1 MSRYRIIP
9 IAGGEGG
16 GVTPTGTV
24 NITSNGTTDV
34 SQYAFANVNV
44 TLSKPS
50 YTSVWP
56 YRAYDITTNSVT
68 VDVNIASDGG
78 KPITYAAILYKYA
91 ALDPWNAYPFN
102 PIVGTN
108 TVILPNLN
116 SDSDVWLG
124 VTISN
129 IIGES
134 TASGVQIHTNHEA
147 ASVPTVVTRGSTD
160 ITKNSA
166 QVAFNVTSDGGATV
180 TQAGICYSTSPNPT
194 INDTVVYSQST
205 SGGWVNLT
213 GLNSLTTYYW
223 RGFAINEAGV
233 GYSSDDT
240 LTTLPDADSDYFR
253 IKNIWPDAEPS
264 TLTISKNYAEYSN
277 FQYSRDGA
285 NWTSYDLVNL
295 PTISI
300 AFNEIVYFRGTKT
313 SGGGSLTFNMNKPY
327 SASGNLLSLVDS
339 TNYATITTVP
349 GRAFL
354 NLFYNDTN
362 LQDTTGLN
370 IGNAVTIDTE
380 AFRSAFYGTSVREPI
395 DMSRITTIGQA
406 GCSWMYGG
414 CSSLTKGA
422 DLSNVTSISNYGCSN
437 MYNNDTALSE
447 VTAPNVSTWNYS
459 SFRSWMQ
466 SAGSYAQT
474 KTAYVP
480 AGVSIP
486 TSNDG
491 IPSGWTR
498 ITY

>member
-24 NITSNGTTDV
+24 NITSSGTTDV

-44 TLSKPS
+44 TLSSPRYKNPGGFVAS
-50 YTSVWP
+50 
-56 YRAYDITTNSVT
+56 DITSDSATFDIT
-68 VDVNIASDGG
+68 IESDGG
-78 KPITYAAILYKYA
+78 KPITSAAIRYRY
-91 ALDPWNAYPFN
+91 DQSSPWNDVPFDAH
-102 PIVGTN
+102 IGIN
-108 TVILPNLN
+108 TVTLNNLPA
-116 SDSDVWLG
+116 DTDVWVG
-124 VTISN
+124 SVVSN

-134 TASGVQIHTNHEA
+134 SISGGNIHTDPGA
-147 ASVPTVVTRGSTD
+147 VSVPTVVTSGSTD

-166 QVAFNVTSDGGATV
+166 RVAFNVTSTGGSTV

-194 INDTVVYSQST
+194 INDTVVYSSST

-213 GLNSLTTYYW
+213 SLNSSTTYYW

-233 GYSSDDT
+233 GYSSDAT
-240 LTTLPDADSDYFR
+240 LTTLPDADYFR

-264 TLTISKNYAEYSN
+264 TLTISKNNNPAYSN
-277 FQYSRDGA
+277 FEYSRDGA

-300 AFNEIVYFRGTKT
+300 AFNEIVYFRGTRT
-313 SGGGSLTFNMNKPY
+313 NGGSLTFNMNKPY

-349 GRAFL
+349 ARAFL

-370 IGNAVTIDTE
+370 IGNAVTIGSE
-380 AFRSAFYGTSVREPI
+380 AFSSAFCGTGVRETI
-395 DMSRITTIGQA
+395 DMSSITFIDIS
-406 GCSWMYGG
+406 GCSWMYGV
-414 CSSLTKGA
+414 CASLTKGA
-422 DLSNVTSISNYGCSN
+422 DLSNVTTVYSYGCSD
-437 MYNNDTALSE
+437 MYHNDTALSE
-447 VTAPNVSTWNYS
+447 VTAPNVSTWGNRYFS
-459 SFRSWMQ
+459 NWMQ
-466 SAGSYAQT
+466 GTGTYAQT

-486 TSNDG
+486 TNGNG
-491 IPSGWTR
+491 IPSEWTR
-498 ITY
+498 VTY